1 MKEPK
6 IRFKGFKGEWEEK
19 LLGKVAPLK
28 GGYAFLSSNFKKTGI
43 PIVRIS
49 NILETGI
56 VGGDF
61 VFYNKFDGDKQF
73 ILSSGDMVV
82 AMSGATTGKV
92 ASIQGNGIFYQNQR
106 VGKFSK
112 TDIVDYSF
120 LSALVGS
127 NKFTIALNT
136 LLAASAQPNAS
147 AKDINSI
154 KFAFPKDKIEQE
166 ILGIYIYHINNLIS
180 SSMFQLA
187 SLKQIKAASLQSMF
201 PQKGETKPRVRFKGF
216 EEEWMTEKL
225 GSLFIERNESN
236 IYGEMLSVTMNNG
249 IIKAAD
255 NGRFDNSNKDK
266 SHYKVVK
273 IGDIAYNSMRMWQGA
288 SGCSPYD
295 GIVSP
300 AYTVI
305 IPRNGIN
312 SLFFAYHFKTI
323 ETIKKFRLNSQGL
336 TTDTWNLKYPAFSL
350 IEVLYPS
357 SLDEQQK
364 IASYFLN
371 LDRQI
376 TLQARRLEK
385 LKQIK
390 AACLDKMFV

>member
-376 TLQARRLEK
+376 TLQTRRLEK